1 MAKQERMCGALT
13 VVVVDDTE
21 GGRELY
27 REWLG
32 EECAV
37 RTAGDIRTGI
47 ATLDHE
53 VDLVILDRELSG
65 VDGRDAAVKLDSHVG
80 GVHIVM
86 VSWQAADFDI
96 VEYPI
101 DSYIEKPVTE
111 DDVIALVDQYRT
123 QRSYQA
129 DLEEYF
135 ALSSK
140 LAAIEAEHSA
150 ADLESNPEYDR
161 LKARVEAKQESVD
174 EAISTS
180 ETDWNFAFKSCGREM
195 GAGGREGD
203 GFGG

>member
-1 MAKQERMCGALT
+1 MRGALT
-13 VVVVDDTE
+13 VVVIDDTE

-32 EECAV
+32 DECAV
-37 RTAGDIRTGI
+37 RTAGDAQAGVDV
-47 ATLDHE
+47 LDHE

-65 VDGRDAAVKLDSHVG
+65 VDGRDAAVELDSHVN

-101 DSYIEKPVTE
+101 DSYVEKPVTE
-111 DDVIALVDQYRT
+111 DDVIALIEQYRT

-135 ALSSK
+135 SLTSK
-140 LAAIEAEHSA
+140 LAAIEAEHSP
-150 ADLESNPEYDR
+150 DELESNPEYDR
-161 LKARVEAKQESVD
+161 LKARVEEKQESVD
-174 EAISTS
+174 EALSTA
-180 ETDWNFAFKSCGREM
+180 ETDWDFAFKSCGREM
-195 GAGGREGD
+195 GAGGHESG
-203 GFGG
+203 GFGE

>member
-1 MAKQERMCGALT
+1 MSGALT
-13 VVVVDDTE
+13 LVVIDDTE

-32 EECAV
+32 DECVV
-37 RTAGDIRTGI
+37 RTAGGTKSGVDM
-47 ATLDHE
+47 LDHE

-65 VDGRDAAVKLDSHVG
+65 ADGREVAVELDSHVDD
-80 GVHIVM
+80 VHIVM

-101 DSYIEKPVTE
+101 DSYVEKPVTE
-111 DDVIALVDQYRT
+111 DDALALVDQYRT

-135 ALSSK
+135 SLSSK

-150 ADLESNPEYDR
+150 TELESNPEYDR
-161 LKARVEAKQESVD
+161 LKGRVEEKRESVD
-174 EAISTS
+174 EALSTA
-180 ETDWNFAFKSCGREM
+180 ETDWDLAFKSCGREM
-195 GAGGREGD
+195 GAGGHESG
-203 GFGG
+203 GFGE